1 MDKELIDQSPHNP
14 HFGKYGGKYIVREAA
29 REAFREHWRSNI
41 PDVDSWSADQ
51 LDEAIWHG
59 F

>member
-1 MDKELIDQSPHNP
+1 MDKELIDQAPKNP
-14 HFGKYGGKYIVREAA
+14 HFGMYNGKYIVREAA
-29 REAFREHWRSNI
+29 REAFRDHWRSRI
-41 PDVDSWSADQ
+41 PNVDSWSAVE

>member
-1 MDKELIDQSPHNP
+1 MDKELIDQAPHNP
-14 HFGKYGGKYIVREAA
+14 HFGKYDGKYIVREAA
-29 REAFREHWRSNI
+29 REAFREHWRKQI
-41 PDVDSWSADQ
+41 PEVDSWSEDQ